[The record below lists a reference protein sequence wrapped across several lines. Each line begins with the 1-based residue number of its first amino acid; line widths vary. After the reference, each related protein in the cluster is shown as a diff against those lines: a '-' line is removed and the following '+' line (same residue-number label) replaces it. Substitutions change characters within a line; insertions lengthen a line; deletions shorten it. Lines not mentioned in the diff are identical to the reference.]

1 MGWHCVMLA
10 KKCIE
15 VKKKTDLKWIN
26 LINISSLDV
35 NKGAWTTDDRLLKGK
50 TVTLLE
56 NVQHIA

>member
-1 MGWHCVMLA
+1 MLA

-15 VKKKTDLKWIN
+15 VKKKTDQKWIN

-50 TVTLLE
+50 TITLLE